1 MLALFRM
8 GMGLSPMRTPKSL
21 TGRAV
26 QVRALCPWCPHCEH
40 RLGPSPAPPPAPAAA
55 AGGTPSRVMLGEV
68 DRLGLGL
75 GVGGIFRFPP
85 SGFFFILSR
94 CSLFLG
100 AVGGVFIW
108 GREKGSVEAERDTA
122 RGDELEIIFQRAEAI
137 PYFF

>member
-40 RLGPSPAPPPAPAAA
+40 RLGPSPAPPAAAGGGGA
-55 AGGTPSRVMLGEV
+55 AGGTPSRVMLGGEV

-75 GVGGIFRFPP
+75 EGYPAGYPVQ
-85 SGFFFILSR
+85 S
-94 CSLFLG
+94 
-100 AVGGVFIW
+100 ANW
-108 GREKGSVEAERDTA
+108 
-122 RGDELEIIFQRAEAI
+122 
-137 PYFF
+137 

>member
-8 GMGLSPMRTPKSL
+8 GVGLSPMRTPKSL

-40 RLGPSPAPPPAPAAA
+40 RLGPSPAPPPPPPAAAGGGGA
-55 AGGTPSRVMLGEV
+55 AGGTPSRVMLGGEV

-85 SGFFFILSR
+85 SGFFFYPVPIFFFSGRSGGLIY
-94 CSLFLG
+94 LG
-100 AVGGVFIW
+100 QGKRKRGGGEGYGAW
-108 GREKGSVEAERDTA
+108 
-122 RGDELEIIFQRAEAI
+122 
-137 PYFF
+137 